1 VSLRRIRRGELL
13 LLGALAMLVG
23 SLLLPWFGIEVPVE
37 RDSTAIVEGRDG
49 IGPLGRPWLDLV
61 LLAGAS
67 WMVVLVLAARAGAG
81 RSTYGAVTAVAVS
94 LLLTVVV
101 AIATA
106 VRALTAS
113 PDLAGV
119 FGDDAT
125 FTLAAN
131 DPVLTSDPTPVLGAA
146 IGVGALLVA
155 VAGLWMALADDR
167 SRAAESLAVDAPPV
181 RDVPPLRPDP
191 AAATT
196 DA

>member
-23 SLLLPWFGIEVPVE
+23 SLLLPWFGIETAV
-37 RDSTAIVEGRDG
+37 RGSTTVVEGRDG
-49 IGPLGRPWLDLV
+49 IAPLGRPWLDLV

-67 WMVVLVLAARAGAG
+67 WVVVLVLAARAGAG
-81 RSTYGAVTAVAVS
+81 RSTYGAVTAVAVA
-94 LLLTVVV
+94 LLWTFLVMIV
-101 AIATA
+101 TA
-106 VRALTAS
+106 VRALTAD
-113 PDLAGV
+113 PDVDAIFGRDAPIGGSAGV
-119 FGDDAT
+119 FV
-125 FTLAAN
+125 AN
-131 DPVLTSDPTPVLGAA
+131 PTPVLGAA